1 MATVGDYIGLALIL
15 ALAYAIYQ
23 GFHNSGDV
31 KQALSEKKKE
41 LKVCGVTNPG
51 QRCQH
56 LVRGHFHPLEPRC
69 DGPVL
74 VHCAYA
80 LLTQDATQKK
90 FTEGGQYLAEHSNAL
105 KFGKQSE

>member
-15 ALAYAIYQ
+15 ALVYAIYQ

-41 LKVCGVTNPG
+41 LKAKGVNISSEG
-51 QRCQH
+51 ISIRSN
-56 LVRGHFHPLEPRC
+56 RAAMDR
-69 DGPVL
+69 
-74 VHCAYA
+74 ASYI
-80 LLTQDATQKK
+80 DATQKK